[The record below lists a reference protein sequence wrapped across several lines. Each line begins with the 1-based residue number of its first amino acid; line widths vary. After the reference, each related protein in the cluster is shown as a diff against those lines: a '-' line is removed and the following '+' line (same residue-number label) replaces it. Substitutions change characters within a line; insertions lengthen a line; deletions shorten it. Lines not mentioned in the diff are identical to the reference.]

1 MYLQSEMSSIS
12 SRHPPPPPPTD
23 GKGGGAKGRI
33 AFQTI
38 VYNVVF
44 FDRCAYLLSPP

>member
-12 SRHPPPPPPTD
+12 SRLPSPLPQRAERGD
-23 GKGGGAKGRI
+23 GAKGRI

-38 VYNVVF
+38 VYDVVF
-44 FDRCAYLLSPP
+44 FDRCAYLVSPP